1 MKKIQFL
8 AVMALFMTFGCSNED
23 LINTEQDSTVLEENS
38 LVVKSGERRGNPGSE
53 VNGINFVSKS
63 IENGIFI
70 DGGCLIS
77 PYPPERKLLKYGMF
91 SGSIEGYG
99 KINPKLSEYETVDCK
114 LVPNDGRN
122 PERYI
127 EDNMYELTM
136 VGRISLSVKEYC
148 TITIIGNVYPINY
161 SEYTGGE
168 HAWIDFDGG
177 EFVGIGTITSGVGK
191 LSGLNDKILLVYGN
205 IFTSGVNDFT
215 NGKISLHITDQF

>member
-1 MKKIQFL
+1 MKKTPIIAIL
-8 AVMALFMTFGCSNED
+8 ALLMIVGCSKD
-23 LINTEQDSTVLEENS
+23 YLTNTEDSTVFEESNLS
-38 LVVKSGERRGNPGSE
+38 SANGERRGNPGGE
-53 VNGINFVSKS
+53 VTAINFVSNS

-77 PYPPERKLLKYGMF
+77 PYPPERKLLKDGMF
-91 SGSIEGYG
+91 SGTIEGYG
-99 KINPKLSEYETVDCK
+99 KINPKISEYEIVNCE
-114 LVPNDGRN
+114 LIPNDGIN

-127 EDNMYELTM
+127 EENMYKLTM